1 MSCLSEASF
10 WWPYNHLPLFW
21 EVFNRL
27 NILLAAFVHY
37 KMCKVQGERDV
48 GEDVHLAEP
57 GLENLFMRALG
68 YC

>member
-1 MSCLSEASF
+1 M
-10 WWPYNHLPLFW
+10 
-21 EVFNRL
+21 
-27 NILLAAFVHY
+27 AAFVHY

-68 YC
+68 YWTLVRKAASDSDSNSDSASDGSDIDHD